1 MAQWVYAITTHSRE
15 ELLEVAEELQG
26 GPVGRAA
33 PVIFCDTEGTC
44 FFDDAP
50 NSYVAAITEI
60 LNRKGQDGWE
70 LVQIAFREQQLICIW
85 RRPR

>member
-1 MAQWVYAITTHSRE
+1 MGLPLTTHSRE
-15 ELLEVAEELQG
+15 EILEVAEEVQG
-26 GPVGRAA
+26 GPVGQAA
-33 PVIFCDTEGTC
+33 PMIFCDAEGTC

-50 NSYVAAITEI
+50 NPYVAAITEI